1 MAASHM
7 KQTGPDEKPY
17 EPRHSRAEEA
27 RGYAERRVKQES
39 RRRRHIAAFIIAAV
53 AVALCV
59 VAAGHGLMKNVGK
72 QPEEQNT
79 TAAEEQTTDETEDT
93 SEDSTGLPNDGRI
106 VMTLAGSADTYVK
119 RGESYIEGG
128 CYAHDATDGQITDKV
143 TASGTVDAQTA
154 GDYTITYTVSDSAG
168 YVATA
173 TRTVHVVDEVDGGWD
188 TDGIAVFMYH
198 DVYDPANPP
207 EGATTNQNMIST
219 TSLDEQL
226 QWLNDHSYYYP
237 SWAELAA
244 YIEGKHSLPERSCVL
259 TFDDGTQGFLNLAIP
274 ELEKHKIPATSFLI
288 CSDADIQDK
297 LWQHASPYVVFQS
310 HSFDMHRAGYTQ
322 KGHGGRI
329 FDMSEEDIVADL
341 DRSAQILKT
350 KDAFAYPFGDVS
362 DIAPEAVRDAGFQL
376 AFTTQYGLVQP
387 GDDPMQLKRMRIFGT
402 YGLDSFTGV
411 I

>member
-119 RGESYIEGG
+119 RSESYIEGG
-128 CYAHDATDGQITDKV
+128 CYAHDATDEQITDKV

-244 YIEGKHSLPERSCVL
+244 YIEGKHSLPDRSCAL
-259 TFDDGTQGFLNLAIP
+259 TFDDGTLGFLNLAIP

-288 CSDADIQDK
+288 CSDADVQEK
-297 LWQHASPYVVFQS
+297 LSQHASPYVVFQS

-362 DIAPEAVRDAGFQL
+362 DIAPEAVKDAGFQL

>member
-7 KQTGPDEKPY
+7 RQTSPDEKPY

-27 RGYAERRVKQES
+27 RGYAERRVKKES
-39 RRRRHIAAFIIAAV
+39 RRRRHIAAFIIAAI

-59 VAAGHGLMKNVGK
+59 VAAGHGLMKNEGK

-119 RGESYIEGG
+119 RGESYTEGG

-244 YIEGKHSLPERSCVL
+244 YIEGKHSLPERSCAL

-288 CSDADIQDK
+288 CSDADVLDK
-297 LWQHASPYVVFQS
+297 LSQHASPYVVFQS

-362 DIAPEAVRDAGFQL
+362 DIAPEAVKDAGFQL

-387 GDDPMQLKRMRIFGT
+387 GDDAMQLKRMRIFGT

>member
-7 KQTGPDEKPY
+7 RQTSPDEKPY

-27 RGYAERRVKQES
+27 RGYAERRVKKES
-39 RRRRHIAAFIIAAV
+39 RRRRHIAAFIIAAI

-59 VAAGHGLMKNVGK
+59 VAAGHGLMKNEGK

-119 RGESYIEGG
+119 RGESYTEGG

-244 YIEGKHSLPERSCVL
+244 YIEGKHSLPERSCAL

-288 CSDADIQDK
+288 CSDADVLDK
-297 LWQHASPYVVFQS
+297 LSQHASPYVVFQS

-362 DIAPEAVRDAGFQL
+362 DIAPEAVKDAGFQL

-387 GDDPMQLKRMRIFGT
+387 GDDAMQLKRMRIFGT
-402 YGLDSFTGV
+402 YGLDSFRL

>member
-7 KQTGPDEKPY
+7 RQTSPDEKPY

-27 RGYAERRVKQES
+27 RGYAERRVKKES
-39 RRRRHIAAFIIAAV
+39 RRRRHIAAFIIAAI

-59 VAAGHGLMKNVGK
+59 VAAGHGLMKNEGK

-119 RGESYIEGG
+119 RGESYTEGG

-288 CSDADIQDK
+288 CSDADVLDK
-297 LWQHASPYVVFQS
+297 LSQHASPYVVFQS

-362 DIAPEAVRDAGFQL
+362 DIAPEAVKDAGFQL

-387 GDDPMQLKRMRIFGT
+387 GDDAMQLKRMRIFGT

>member
-7 KQTGPDEKPY
+7 RQTSPDEKPY

-27 RGYAERRVKQES
+27 RGYAERRVKKES
-39 RRRRHIAAFIIAAV
+39 RRRRHIAAFIIAAI

-59 VAAGHGLMKNVGK
+59 VAAGHGLMKNEGK

-119 RGESYIEGG
+119 RGESYTEGG

-188 TDGIAVFMYH
+188 ADGIAVFMYH

-244 YIEGKHSLPERSCVL
+244 YIEGKHSLPERSCAL

-288 CSDADIQDK
+288 CSDADVLDK
-297 LWQHASPYVVFQS
+297 LSQHASPYVVFQS

-362 DIAPEAVRDAGFQL
+362 DIAPEAVKDAGFQL

-387 GDDPMQLKRMRIFGT
+387 GDDAMQLKRMRIFGT
-402 YGLDSFTGV
+402 YGLDSFRL

>member
-1 MAASHM
+1 M

-119 RGESYIEGG
+119 RSESYIEGG
-128 CYAHDATDGQITDKV
+128 CYAHDATDEQITDKV

-244 YIEGKHSLPERSCVL
+244 YIEGKHSLPDRSCAL
-259 TFDDGTQGFLNLAIP
+259 TFDDGTLGFLNLAIP

-288 CSDADIQDK
+288 CSDADVQEK
-297 LWQHASPYVVFQS
+297 LSQHASPYVVFQS

-362 DIAPEAVRDAGFQL
+362 DIAPEAVKDAGFQL

>member
-119 RGESYIEGG
+119 RSESYIEGG
-128 CYAHDATDGQITDKV
+128 CYAHDAADEQITDKV

-244 YIEGKHSLPERSCVL
+244 YIEGKHSLPDRSCAL
-259 TFDDGTQGFLNLAIP
+259 TFDDGTLGFLNLAIP

-288 CSDADIQDK
+288 CSDADVQEK
-297 LWQHASPYVVFQS
+297 LSQHASPYVVFQS

-362 DIAPEAVRDAGFQL
+362 DIAPEAVKDAGFQL

>member
-1 MAASHM
+1 MAARHM
-7 KQTGPDEKPY
+7 RQQDPAGDAY
-17 EPRHSRAEEA
+17 EPRHTRDEEA
-27 RGYAERRVKQES
+27 EGYVERRHQKER
-39 RRRRHIAAFIIAAV
+39 RRRRHIFFFAFACVIAV
-53 AVALCV
+53 ICV
-59 VAAGHGLMKNVGK
+59 VAAGHELLKSKTGQSVPADEGTA
-72 QPEEQNT
+72 QEETQEDT
-79 TAAEEQTTDETEDT
+79 TADE
-93 SEDSTGLPNDGRI
+93 SSTGLPNDGRI

-119 RGESYIEGG
+119 RGESYVEGG

-143 TASGTVDAQTA
+143 TETGSVDAQTA

-173 TRTVHVVDEVDGGWD
+173 TRTVHVVDTVDGGWD
-188 TDGIAVFMYH
+188 SDGIAVFMYH

-207 EGATTNQNMIST
+207 EGAATNQNMIST

-226 QWLNDHSYYYP
+226 QWLNDNSYYYP
-237 SWAELAA
+237 SWAELRA
-244 YIEGKHSLPERSCVL
+244 YIDGTHSLPDKSCVL
-259 TFDDGTQGFLNLAIP
+259 TFDDGAQGFLNLGIP

-288 CSDADIQDK
+288 CSDGDILDK
-297 LWQHASPYVVFQS
+297 LSQHASPYVVFQS

-329 FDMSEEDIVADL
+329 FDMSEADIVADL
-341 DRSAQILKT
+341 NQSADILKT

-362 DIAPEAVRDAGFQL
+362 DIAPQAVKDAGFSL

-387 GDDPMQLKRMRIFGT
+387 GDDPMQLKRMRIFGE
-402 YGLDSFTGV
+402 YGLSSFTGV

>member
-1 MAASHM
+1 M
-7 KQTGPDEKPY
+7 
-17 EPRHSRAEEA
+17 
-27 RGYAERRVKQES
+27 
-39 RRRRHIAAFIIAAV
+39 
-53 AVALCV
+53 
-59 VAAGHGLMKNVGK
+59 AAGHGLLKNEGK

-119 RGESYIEGG
+119 RGESYVEGG
-128 CYAHDATDGQITDKV
+128 CYAHDAADGQITDKV

-188 TDGIAVFMYH
+188 ADGIAVFMYH

-244 YIEGKHSLPERSCVL
+244 YIEGKHSLPERSCAL

-288 CSDADIQDK
+288 CSDADVLDK
-297 LWQHASPYVVFQS
+297 LSQHASPYVVFQS
-310 HSFDMHRAGYTQ
+310 HSYDMHRAGYTQ

-362 DIAPEAVRDAGFQL
+362 DIAPEAVKDAGFQL

-387 GDDPMQLKRMRIFGT
+387 GDDAMQLKRMRIFGT

>member
-7 KQTGPDEKPY
+7 RQTGPDEKPY
-17 EPRHSRAEEA
+17 GPRHSRAEEA
-27 RGYAERRVKQES
+27 RGYAERRAKQES

-59 VAAGHGLMKNVGK
+59 VAAGHGLMKNEGK

-93 SEDSTGLPNDGRI
+93 SEDSTGLLNDGRI

-154 GDYTITYTVSDSAG
+154 GDYTITYTVSDSEG

-188 TDGIAVFMYH
+188 ADGIAVFMYH

-244 YIEGKHSLPERSCVL
+244 YIEGKHSLPDRSCAL

-288 CSDADIQDK
+288 CSDADVQDK
-297 LWQHASPYVVFQS
+297 LSQHAGPYVVFQS
-310 HSFDMHRAGYTQ
+310 HSYDMHRAGYTQ

-387 GDDPMQLKRMRIFGT
+387 GDDPMQLKRMRLFGT